1 MTKRIIYENNDG
13 SVSIVIPAIEDIDA
27 VVKKSIPEGISYEI
41 LEDTDIP
48 SDRTFRNA
56 WVKNGKGIR
65 IDMPLA
71 RLIHMTSIRKVRAEE
86 LIKTDQELL
95 RAIENGEDTV
105 QIKEK
110 RQKLRAI
117 PQVFD
122 LKTVETPEELKELWP
137 SELS

>member
-13 SVSIVIPAIEDIDA
+13 SVSIVIPAIEDIEA